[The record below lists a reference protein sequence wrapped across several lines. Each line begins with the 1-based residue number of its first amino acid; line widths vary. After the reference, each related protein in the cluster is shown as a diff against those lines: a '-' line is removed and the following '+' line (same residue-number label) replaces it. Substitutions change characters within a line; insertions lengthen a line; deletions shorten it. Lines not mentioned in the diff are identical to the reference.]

1 MLRDSTSPRRWRHL
15 ADDGG
20 AGLIGTTS
28 GVLVFLCFLLF
39 AVQLLI
45 GLYGRS
51 VMTSVALSGANRV
64 AGARVDHADAAAVA
78 VARARAE
85 AEMRQLLGRQA
96 SGTTFDWSGS
106 TPDEVV
112 LRVHA
117 DLPRFMLPGVKGRLG
132 TDTVDRTIRV
142 RVERPQ

>member
-1 MLRDSTSPRRWRHL
+1 MPPDSTSQRRRRHL
-15 ADDGG
+15 ADDG

-39 AVQLLI
+39 AVQLLV
-45 GLYGRS
+45 GLFGRS
-51 VMTSVALSGANRV
+51 VVTSIALSGANRV
-64 AGARVDHADAAAVA
+64 AGARVDHSDATAVA
-78 VARARAE
+78 VARAQAE
-85 AEMRQLLGRQA
+85 TEMRQLLGRQA
-96 SGTTFDWSGS
+96 SRTTFDWSAS

-117 DLPRFMLPGVKGRLG
+117 NLPRFLLPGVQGRLG